1 MSILVVGLS
10 HRTAPVRLL
19 ERVSIGPETLP
30 ALLDELIAASE
41 HVNGAMVLSSC
52 NRTEV
57 YAEVERFHGGVTDIS
72 ALLAERAGLA
82 VQDLGEHLYVHYA
95 DAAVEHAFTVAAGLD
110 SMVVGE
116 PQVLG
121 QLRAAYAA
129 AVETGAVGRELH
141 LLAQRALRAGKRVHS
156 DTGIDAAGASIVTAG
171 LDVLETT
178 TGPLA
183 GRSVVVVGA
192 GSMGALTAAVLCRRE
207 VSDLVI
213 ANRTLAKA
221 ERMAAGVSASAVGLD
236 RLEEVLASAD
246 AVVCSTGAAGLV
258 LGGDLLERVV
268 KDREGR
274 PLAVLDLA
282 LPRDVDPAAADLPGL
297 TLVDLE
303 TLQTALAGAPVN
315 AEVARARQLIAE
327 DVATFLGEQRSQRV
341 APTVTALRAHADE
354 LIEAELRRLDGKLPD
369 LEPAVRAELHETV
382 RRVVKTLLHT
392 PTVRVK
398 ELSLGPDGDRY
409 ASALRELFELD
420 PAGPD
425 TVTRANMTL
434 KEQA

>member
-1 MSILVVGLS
+1 MTVLVVGLS

-19 ERVSIGPETLP
+19 ERVAVGPESL
-30 ALLDELIAASE
+30 AGLLGELVACSDN
-41 HVNGAMVLSSC
+41 VGGAMVLSTC

-57 YAEVERFHGGVTDIS
+57 YAEVERFHGGVADIS
-72 ALLAERAGLA
+72 ALLAERAGVA
-82 VQDLGEHLYVHYA
+82 VHDLGEHLYVHYA

-110 SMVVGE
+110 AMVVGE

-129 AVETGAVGRELH
+129 AAETGVVGRELH

-156 DTGIDAAGASIVTAG
+156 ATGIDAAGASIVTAG
-171 LDVLETT
+171 LDVLENS

-183 GRSVVVVGA
+183 GRTVLVVGA
-192 GSMGALTAAVLCRRE
+192 GSMGALTAAVLRRRE

-213 ANRTLAKA
+213 ANRTLASA
-221 ERMAAGVSASAVGLD
+221 ERIALARDGRAVSLDAV
-236 RLEEVLASAD
+236 EEALTEAD
-246 AVVCSTGAAGLV
+246 VVVCSTGATGLV
-258 LGGDLLERVV
+258 LGRDLLARVV
-268 KDREGR
+268 AARPDR

-282 LPRDVDPAAADLPGL
+282 LPRDVDPAAADLPGV
-297 TLVDLE
+297 TLVDLD
-303 TLQTALAGAPVN
+303 TMRTALVDAPVN
-315 AEVARARQLIAE
+315 AEVARARELIAE
-327 DVATFLGEQRSQRV
+327 EVATFLGEHRSQRV

-354 LIEAELRRLDGKLPD
+354 VVEVELRRLDGKLPG
-369 LEPAVRAELHETV
+369 LEPDVRAELHDTV

-425 TVTRANMTL
+425 TVTRANVTV